1 MTDEEFEAALP
12 KGIHRAFDR
21 AMARAIRARM
31 SRREFFYGEKLATDE
46 EIIAAIPKR

>member
-1 MTDEEFEAALP
+1 MTDKEFEAALP
-12 KGIHRAFDR
+12 KGVHRSFDR

-31 SRREFFYGEKLATDE
+31 QTRKFFYGETIATDE